1 MAVLLSVLGVI
12 GLILKWI
19 LFIVLGILGLVLLIL
34 LIVLLSPLRYRVQAV
49 RKEIKDPS
57 EEDEERMLLGALM
70 EARVKV
76 TYLFHLI
83 RVEAAFVD
91 KKLTWSAKVA
101 WKKVAG
107 SEEPSE
113 ETASE
118 TDFFTEPEDEAISEV
133 PDSKVS
139 EAEVTES
146 ETEPAAET
154 KPEPEAVPETK
165 PEPEPEPVPEAK
177 PEEKPEPKPEPETK
191 PEPKPEPEAETEP
204 ETSETDVSAAVE
216 EEKPSLDERINQLI
230 ETMDTVV
237 DKLDDLPGQ
246 LDETLEKKLEPV
258 RKLLAKFE
266 AFDDKDKALK
276 AVLKLVKRE
285 LNPLLP
291 KQAQARIAWGTGDPY
306 LTSRIMGV
314 MAAALPVLFPKKS
327 RKRELISEPDLMER
341 QLDFDITLSDWF
353 LLGGFIPPVIAALL
367 NIHIWHLI
375 KFIRNLKK

>member
-19 LFIVLGILGLVLLIL
+19 LFIVLGILGLVFLIL

-133 PDSKVS
+133 PDSEVM
-139 EAEVTES
+139 EAEVKES
-146 ETEPAAET
+146 ETSPAAET

-165 PEPEPEPVPEAK
+165 PEPEA
-177 PEEKPEPKPEPETK
+177 EK
-191 PEPKPEPEAETEP
+191 EP
-204 ETSETDVSAAVE
+204 ETSETGVTAAVE
-216 EEKPSLDERINQLI
+216 DEKPSLDERINQLI
-230 ETMDTVV
+230 ETLDTVV
-237 DKLDDLPGQ
+237 DKLDDLPDQ

-285 LNPLLP
+285 LHPLLP
-291 KQAQARIAWGTGDPY
+291 KQARARIAWGTGDPY

>member
-83 RVEAAFVD
+83 RVEASFVD

-118 TDFFTEPEDEAISEV
+118 TDFFTEPEDEAVSEV
-133 PDSKVS
+133 PDSEVM

-146 ETEPAAET
+146 DTAPVPET
-154 KPEPEAVPETK
+154 KSEPEAVPETK

-191 PEPKPEPEAETEP
+191 PETKPEPEAETEP
-204 ETSETDVSAAVE
+204 ETSETDVSAAVA

-230 ETMDTVV
+230 ETLDTVV
-237 DKLDDLPGQ
+237 DKLDDLPDQ

-285 LNPLLP
+285 LHPLLP
-291 KQAQARIAWGTGDPY
+291 KQAHARIAWGTGDPY
-306 LTSRIMGV
+306 LPSRIMGV

-353 LLGGFIPPVIAALL
+353 LLGGFIPPIIAALL